1 MREKQG
7 KKSDFF
13 DEFNWQG
20 IGELSDLTSTHTLKP
35 EEKAIADAKIF
46 GVADCITLGD
56 FGRAV
61 AVGIGDGEVLS
72 GAEHGGGGVVV
83 GHEKK
88 IAHPP
93 HIARKKI
100 IFFQKKIREILKKT
114 LDTLPHFSKKMR
126 SFERQRAGGTLS
138 SISPRPIHVPLPP
151 FVENVSNLSN
161 FTNTKHKKKSQP
173 QKV

>member
-1 MREKQG
+1 M
-7 KKSDFF
+7 
-13 DEFNWQG
+13 
-20 IGELSDLTSTHTLKP
+20 SDLTSTHTLKP

-88 IAHPP
+88 IAH
-93 HIARKKI
+93 ASQNATKKI
-100 IFFQKKIREILKKT
+100 IFFHEKGGIFFLTPSPISRKNDDSKLASSGGGLFFQSPLKITILVFSLASKKIR
-114 LDTLPHFSKKMR
+114 
-126 SFERQRAGGTLS
+126 
-138 SISPRPIHVPLPP
+138 SIIPI
-151 FVENVSNLSN
+151 NLI
-161 FTNTKHKKKSQP
+161 KYL
-173 QKV
+173 V